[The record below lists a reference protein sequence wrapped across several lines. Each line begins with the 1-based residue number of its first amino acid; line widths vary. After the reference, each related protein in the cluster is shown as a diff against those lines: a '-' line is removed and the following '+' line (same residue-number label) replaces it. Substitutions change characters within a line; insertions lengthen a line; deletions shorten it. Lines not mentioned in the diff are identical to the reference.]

1 MRAGNNGISA
11 DTVKNIAFGAGT
23 IHKGLKYTP
32 GQSDTAGTWNF
43 EESCVGAT
51 KGGSSVKITPTF
63 YSVQPD
69 GSTVAVKNFK
79 RKTGETATMEVNLL
93 ELKEEII
100 KASVVGKNGAS
111 EASDYSL
118 IQSKDAIEEGDY
130 WENIAFVG
138 ETLEGKK
145 YICFCTNI
153 SQAEVLGGA
162 NAIHSEKKSS
172 NQAIIDSFNEGSI
185 NSLFAVG
192 MLQEGQN
199 LNGIQ
204 AGVIVQLDGK
214 ERAFIQKFGRSMRA
228 EDPIQYIFYYRY
240 TQDEKWMKNVLEGID
255 QNFIKEYEIHN

>member
-23 IHKGLKYTP
+23 IHKGLKFTP
-32 GQSDTAGTWNF
+32 GQESNPGTWNF

-93 ELKEEII
+93 ELTEEII
-100 KASVVGKNGAS
+100 KASVVGKNGTS
-111 EASDYSL
+111 KASDYSL

-138 ETLEGKK
+138 ETLEGKN
-145 YICFCTNI
+145 IIVILPNALCT
-153 SQAEVLGGA
+153 SGL
-162 NAIHSEKKSS
+162 S
-172 NQAIIDSFNEGSI
+172 
-185 NSLFAVG
+185 
-192 MLQEGQN
+192 
-199 LNGIQ
+199 
-204 AGVIVQLDGK
+204 
-214 ERAFIQKFGRSMRA
+214 
-228 EDPIQYIFYYRY
+228 
-240 TQDEKWMKNVLEGID
+240 LEGKNGEESVGKFTFECHGD
-255 QNFIKEYEIHN
+255 VSDSLTTLPYEIYYPATV